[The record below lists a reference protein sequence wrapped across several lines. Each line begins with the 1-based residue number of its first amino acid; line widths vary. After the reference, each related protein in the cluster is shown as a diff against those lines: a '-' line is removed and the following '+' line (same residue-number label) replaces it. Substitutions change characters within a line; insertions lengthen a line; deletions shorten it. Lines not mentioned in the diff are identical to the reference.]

1 MKLRVR
7 TYDVDASEPSVMIHD
22 DDCIVLGVKENDRVK
37 ISGKSV
43 WVSLVDRSDTV
54 LERGEIL
61 IPNFYMGRY
70 DINEG
75 DEVEVTHSPKPDS
88 VMYIR
93 KNEKKLTL

>member
-61 IPNFYMGRY
+61 IPNFYMG
-70 DINEG
+70 
-75 DEVEVTHSPKPDS
+75 HK
-88 VMYIR
+88 
-93 KNEKKLTL
+93 